1 MLTSRINIFWEEK
14 VERTAGN
21 LTVNRHVEETFFVE
35 HGFVNTEQAVI
46 I

>member
-14 VERTAGN
+14 VERTEAN

-35 HGFVNTEQAVI
+35 HGFVNTEQTVMI
-46 I
+46 

>member
-14 VERTAGN
+14 VERTEAD
-21 LTVNRHVEETFFVE
+21 LTVNRHVEETSFVE
-35 HGFVNTEQAVI
+35 RGFVNTEQTMI